1 MRNLPKRPFGTVVT
15 KRNVGFAVYE
25 FGRVALEK
33 SLEQVQ

>member
-15 KRNVGFAVYE
+15 KRNVGFVVRE

-33 SLEQVQ
+33 SVEQVQ